1 MIKMELLEQW
11 QQTEIWGLGRMI
23 KLKSL
28 LEAIKSSTMY
38 RYYKVIKGK
47 KIIQFKGSKRNAR
60 KEMKQA
66 KRKDPK
72 GKYSLIV
79 SQSQKV
85 GDKFND

>member
-1 MIKMELLEQW
+1 MIKMVPLQQW
-11 QQTEIWGLGRMI
+11 QQIEIWGLGRMI

-38 RYYKVIKGK
+38 GYYKVIKGK
-47 KIIQFKGSKRNAR
+47 KIIQFKGSKRDAR

-72 GKYSLIV
+72 GKYSLIA
-79 SQSQKV
+79 SPGAKV
-85 GDKFND
+85 GDEF

>member
-1 MIKMELLEQW
+1 
-11 QQTEIWGLGRMI
+11 MI
-23 KLKSL
+23 KLKSI
-28 LEAIKSSTMY
+28 LEAINPSTMY
-38 RYYKVIKGK
+38 GYYKVIKGK

-72 GKYSLIV
+72 SKYSLIV
-79 SQSQKV
+79 SQGGKV

>member
-38 RYYKVIKGK
+38 GYYKVINGK

-79 SQSQKV
+79 SQGGEV
-85 GDKFND
+85 GDKF

>member
-1 MIKMELLEQW
+1 
-11 QQTEIWGLGRMI
+11 MI
-23 KLKSL
+23 KLTSL

-38 RYYKVIKGK
+38 GYYKVIKGK
-47 KIIQFKGSKRNAR
+47 KIIQFKGSKRDAR

-72 GKYSLIV
+72 AKYSLIV
-79 SQSQKV
+79 SQSQKD

>member
-1 MIKMELLEQW
+1 
-11 QQTEIWGLGRMI
+11 MI

-28 LEAIKSSTMY
+28 LEAINPSTMY
-38 RYYKVIKGK
+38 GYYKVIKGK
-47 KIIQFKGSKRNAR
+47 KIIQFKGSKRDAR

-79 SQSQKV
+79 SQGGEV
-85 GDKFND
+85 GDKF

>member
-1 MIKMELLEQW
+1 MIKMVPLQQW
-11 QQTEIWGLGRMI
+11 QQIEIWGLGRMI
-23 KLKSL
+23 KLKSI
-28 LEAIKSSTMY
+28 LEAINPSTMY
-38 RYYKVIKGK
+38 GYYKVIKGK

>member
-1 MIKMELLEQW
+1 MIKMVPLQQW
-11 QQTEIWGLGRMI
+11 QQIEIWGLGRMI

-38 RYYKVIKGK
+38 GYYKVIKGK
-47 KIIQFKGSKRNAR
+47 KIVQFKGSKRDAR

-79 SQSQKV
+79 SQDDKV

>member
-1 MIKMELLEQW
+1 MIKMVPLQQW
-11 QQTEIWGLGRMI
+11 QQIEIWGLGRMI

-28 LEAIKSSTMY
+28 LEAINPSTMY
-38 RYYKVIKGK
+38 GYYKVIKGK

-66 KRKDPK
+66 KRKDPR

-79 SQSQKV
+79 SQGGKV
-85 GDKFND
+85 GDKF

>member
-1 MIKMELLEQW
+1 
-11 QQTEIWGLGRMI
+11 
-23 KLKSL
+23 
-28 LEAIKSSTMY
+28 MY
-38 RYYKVIKGK
+38 GYYKVIKGK

-72 GKYSLIV
+72 SKYSLIV

>member
-1 MIKMELLEQW
+1 MIGVKPLKRW
-11 QQTEIWGLGRMI
+11 QKIEIWGLGRMI

-38 RYYKVIKGK
+38 GYYKVIKGK

>member
-1 MIKMELLEQW
+1 
-11 QQTEIWGLGRMI
+11 MI

-28 LEAIKSSTMY
+28 LEAISPSTMY
-38 RYYKVIKGK
+38 GYYKVIKGK
-47 KIIQFKGSKRNAR
+47 KIVQFKGSKGDAR

-79 SQSQKV
+79 SQGSKV